1 MPTMKLPI
9 DVATR
14 VSAELSAFI
23 EELVNDPDREEPPT
37 LQDARNALLETG
49 GGDAAETAMHPQDR
63 DSALAEIGG
72 LIEEYGA
79 EMLAHYFVVA
89 KASEGLSRIIETAA
103 ADRTLPRAPTLGRV
117 RQAMVEGLTAR
128 LAGDGAI
135 DPDEHETLLAEID
148 ELIRRYGTHAV
159 AEHFIRFE

>member
-1 MPTMKLPI
+1 MKLPI

-14 VSAELSAFI
+14 VSAKLSAFI
-23 EELVNDPDREEPPT
+23 DSMVNDPEREEPPT
-37 LQDARNALLETG
+37 LDVVRKALLRSG
-49 GGDAAETAMHPQDR
+49 GAHAAQVAMHPQDR
-63 DSALAEIGG
+63 NSALAEIDG
-72 LIEEYGA
+72 LIEEYGGDV
-79 EMLAHYFVVA
+79 LAYHFVAA

-103 ADRTLPRAPTLGRV
+103 SDRTLPRSPTLARV

-135 DPDEHETLLAEID
+135 DPDEDGTLLAEID
-148 ELIRRYGTHAV
+148 ELIRRHGAHAV